1 MMMQMDILPIHGRPL
16 HPQTQG
22 KDERFHRTLNED
34 VLKRIPIRNLI
45 HAQEVFDAYRIEFNT
60 ERPHEALDLD
70 VPAKHYRKSKR
81 AMPERLLEP
90 EYDVGKTLRKV
101 NYKGYI
107 SIQQHRYYL
116 SETFIDKYIELI
128 PWDENILALCYGNFV
143 IAKINLAEELF
154 VSRRIYRR

>member
-1 MMMQMDILPIHGRPL
+1 
-16 HPQTQG
+16 
-22 KDERFHRTLNED
+22 
-34 VLKRIPIRNLI
+34 
-45 HAQEVFDAYRIEFNT
+45 
-60 ERPHEALDLD
+60 
-70 VPAKHYRKSKR
+70 
-81 AMPERLLEP
+81 MPERLLEP